1 MRSGCRI
8 PYPVVRDS
16 EAFDLSIAKIIHA
29 SLRQQTGSL
38 IPLQNSYFLPHG
50 KRWALQREGDNGTS
64 TSELQPIT
72 AEGVVAHSKL
82 IDHDPTVIVEFIN
95 NTIREMASQFSR
107 LMYQVVG
114 SAADEVGNTVSR
126 ADYATLADTFLE
138 MMRKIKFSVTKDGSV
153 SLPEIHVH
161 PSNAKRFIDE
171 LRRQPASFSREVQV
185 IKAQK
190 RLSALEDEL
199 ARLKKFYSQQESEER
214 E

>member
-1 MRSGCRI
+1 
-8 PYPVVRDS
+8 
-16 EAFDLSIAKIIHA
+16 
-29 SLRQQTGSL
+29 
-38 IPLQNSYFLPHG
+38 
-50 KRWALQREGDNGTS
+50 
-64 TSELQPIT
+64 
-72 AEGVVAHSKL
+72 
-82 IDHDPTVIVEFIN
+82 
-95 NTIREMASQFSR
+95 
-107 LMYQVVG
+107 
-114 SAADEVGNTVSR
+114 
-126 ADYATLADTFLE
+126 